1 MRDTK
6 GIRTERKQAGQSMVE
21 LALLLPFLLLLLV
34 ATVEA
39 GFALRDYLML
49 QSVNRE
55 GVRWAARTP
64 PGEEYRDHFYDEGI
78 GGVFDRIHIAAD
90 NAGLRAA
97 DVNIVF
103 THIYILDD
111 GSAGIHQEV
120 FPPGFVYP
128 SRPSPTYEE
137 RMSQRAQDNADKAAS
152 VNATRVAAGYEPLSN
167 EVIVIETFYRH
178 ETLWGIDIVGPFGED
193 WTMYALSTMRL
204 IGTGRSSEE

>member
-1 MRDTK
+1 MMRNTT
-6 GIRTERKQAGQSMVE
+6 GMRTGRKQAGQSMVE

-64 PGEEYRDHFYDEGI
+64 PGEEYREHFYDEGI
-78 GGVFDRIHIAAD
+78 PGVFDRIRIAAD
-90 NAGLRAA
+90 NAGLRAE
-97 DVNIVF
+97 DVNVVF
-103 THIYILDD
+103 THIYILDGD
-111 GSAGIHQEV
+111 PEIYQEV
-120 FPPGFVYP
+120 FPPGFMYP
-128 SRPSPTYEE
+128 STSYDD
-137 RMSQRAQDNADKAAS
+137 RMSDLAQENADKAAS
-152 VNATRVAAGYEPLSN
+152 VNAIRLEEGYEPLSN

-178 ETLWGIDIVGPFGED
+178 ETVWGFDIVGPFGED

-204 IGTGRSSEE
+204 IGTGRLGEE

>member
-1 MRDTK
+1 MMRKTTRM
-6 GIRTERKQAGQSMVE
+6 RTGRKQAGQSMVE

-64 PGEEYRDHFYDEGI
+64 PGEEYRAHFYAEGI
-78 GGVFDRIHIAAD
+78 PGVFDRIRIAAD
-90 NAGLRAA
+90 KAGLRAE

-103 THIYILDD
+103 THIYIQD
-111 GSAGIHQEV
+111 GSPEIYQEV
-120 FPPGFVYP
+120 FPPDFMYP
-128 SRPSPTYEE
+128 SAVYED

-152 VNATRVAAGYEPLSN
+152 VNAMRLAEGYEPLSN

-178 ETLWGIDIVGPFGED
+178 ETVWGFDIVGPFGED

-204 IGTGRSSEE
+204 IGTGRVGD